1 MHACNGAATGSSWG
15 MHIHTCVHIYIYIHM
30 YIHTYIHTY
39 IHIHTYCT
47 YIHIY
52 TYILCIWIHGNRL
65 CHFLACRDVRIWSE
79 TNGCVCLPVL
89 LQVTGTCCVTMTPGV
104 ISWSTARRARVALLK
119 VTPSHR
125 STSYRACSRRRR
137 ERIRNRNGIYKY
149 I

>member
-1 MHACNGAATGSSWG
+1 MCVNACMRVIELQLGHYGGCTY
-15 MHIHTCVHIYIYIHM
+15 IRVYIYTYIYICIHM
-30 YIHTYIHTY
+30 YIHTYIHIY
-39 IHIHTYCT
+39 IHTY
-47 YIHIY
+47 
-52 TYILCIWIHGNRL
+52 ILYIWIHGNRL

-119 VTPSHR
+119 VTPSHW
-125 STSYRACSRRRR
+125 STSYRACSRRRQ